1 VAWAGVITRVEEAQR
16 SGTTVWDLYVEH
28 HYWTWNEGF
37 GMQSERALLSA
48 RGEGGFR
55 CRGVKSEGASTEL
68 TADAEQYALGRRHE
82 RTSACSDAREM
93 PGTNVAAGRRQEGR
107 GMSPSAGRP
116 ACPRC
121 GSTNLELISASRDGE
136 TADETTV
143 QQCLGCG
150 ERFTITAK
158 ID

>member
-68 TADAEQYALGRRHE
+68 TADANRLR
-82 RTSACSDAREM
+82 
-93 PGTNVAAGRRQEGR
+93 
-107 GMSPSAGRP
+107 
-116 ACPRC
+116 
-121 GSTNLELISASRDGE
+121 LIPEARDGDMAIAVGE
-136 TADETTV
+136 PIRVAEDGV
-143 QQCLGCG
+143 VHLRCLFLHLRPRAYYSTDQLDYGRDWLLNG
-150 ERFTITAK
+150 DMNDFRLLRRP
-158 ID
+158 